1 MPTPLHEQRLDA
13 VVTALLASGA
23 ETVLDLGCG
32 RGELIEQLLPHKQ
45 FRKIV
50 GVDLSSAS
58 LSAAES
64 LLGTRPEAEGG
75 RLVFLQGSY
84 TDINE
89 QLYGFDAALLVET
102 IEHLAPHQLSR
113 VEQVVFKV
121 YRPQVVLITT
131 PNREYNVLYGLGKK
145 DLRHRGHQFEWER
158 ARFQRW
164 ADGVARRSGYRVSFW
179 DVGDLDPVLGG
190 SSQMALFNR

>member
-1 MPTPLHEQRLDA
+1 MPTPLHAQRLDA

-32 RGELIEQLLPHKQ
+32 RGELIELLLPHRQ

-50 GVDLSSAS
+50 GVDLSAAS
-58 LSAAES
+58 LGAARS
-64 LLGTRPEAEGG
+64 LLGMRPEAADG

-84 TDINE
+84 TDVDE
-89 QLYGFDAALLVET
+89 QLCGFDAVLLVET
-102 IEHLAPHQLSR
+102 IEHLSPHQLSQ
-113 VEQVVFKV
+113 VEQVVFNV

-131 PNREYNVLYGLGKK
+131 PNREYNIIYGLGKN
-145 DLRHRGHQFEWER
+145 DLRHLGHQFEWER

-164 ADGVARRSGYRVSFW
+164 AGGVAQRNGYQVRFC
-179 DVGDLDPVLGG
+179 DVGDVDPLLGG
-190 SSQMALFNR
+190 SSQMAVFNR

>member
-32 RGELIEQLLPHKQ
+32 RGELIAQLLPHKQ

-50 GVDLSSAS
+50 GVDLSAAS

-64 LLGTRPEAEGG
+64 LLGMRPEAAGG
-75 RLVFLQGSY
+75 RLAFLQGSY
-84 TDINE
+84 TDVDDG
-89 QLYGFDAALLVET
+89 LYGFDAALLVET
-102 IEHLAPHQLSR
+102 IEHLSPHQLSR
-113 VEQVVFKV
+113 VEQVVFNV
-121 YRPQVVLITT
+121 YRPAVVLITT
-131 PNREYNVLYGLGKK
+131 PNREYNVVYGLGKNVM
-145 DLRHRGHQFEWER
+145 RHRGHQFEWER

-164 ADGVARRSGYRVSFW
+164 AKGVAQRSGYRVRFC
-179 DVGDLDPVLGG
+179 DVGDVDPVLGG
-190 SSQMALFNR
+190 SSQMAFFNR